1 MDDELSCQ
9 HEKQWRKHGREKKC
23 RSFDVNGLCAS
34 LWKMKTQIRNAIET
48 GLGVETDTGN
58 EPCVVSTC
66 TSGD

>member
-34 LWKMKTQIRNAIET
+34 LWKMKTQI
-48 GLGVETDTGN
+48 
-58 EPCVVSTC
+58 
-66 TSGD
+66 